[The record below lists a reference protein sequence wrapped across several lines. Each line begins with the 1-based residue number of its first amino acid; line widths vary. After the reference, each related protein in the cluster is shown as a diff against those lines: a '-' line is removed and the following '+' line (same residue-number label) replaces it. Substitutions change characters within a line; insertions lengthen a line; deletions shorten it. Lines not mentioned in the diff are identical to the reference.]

1 MTKEELLNHI
11 VFKSEDEKESAKFYI
26 DMKGIALHVRVLNY
40 LGYIFNGD
48 NKISWKKLSSTLK
61 KDKKLRDKVYI
72 YLATLE
78 EYIRAYIS
86 NKYEDSPNQ
95 AFWVNG
101 RGRNNQIK
109 RRIENGES
117 VSAVLDEVEFGTLVA
132 QIKKLPD
139 EDKSAM
145 FGQVYSD
152 KNIDAVRELRNAVS
166 HHQFL
171 QTYSFKECTVD
182 GKTSNT
188 LDNNLLNLR
197 QLLPKEYRYGKDGKG
212 GFTVH
217 LAQCGVL
224 L

>member
-11 VFKSEDEKESAKFYI
+11 AFKSEDEKESAKFYI
-26 DMKGIALHVRVLNY
+26 DMKGIALHVKVLTY
-40 LGYIFNGD
+40 LGYIFNSD

-61 KDKKLRDKVYI
+61 KDKKLRDKVYV

-86 NKYEDSPNQ
+86 NKYEDFPNQ

-101 RGRNNQIK
+101 KNFKNKIK
-109 RRIENGES
+109 TRIDNGES
-117 VSAVLDEVEFGTLVA
+117 VSALLDEVEFGTLVA

-139 EDKSAM
+139 EDKTAM
-145 FGQVYSD
+145 FGQAYSD
-152 KNIDAVRELRNAVS
+152 KNINAVRELRNAVS

-171 QTYSFKECTVD
+171 QTYAFKECTVG

-212 GFTVH
+212 GFTVD
-217 LAQCGVL
+217 LAQCGML